1 MLRRDRWQN
10 MESGRCWTA
19 FGCFGKLTGMGG
31 QAARNGFRAVSL
43 ACASLALALMTFVG
57 WISELPL
64 LASVRAKYIPM
75 APSSALCFSLIDIG
89 IIMQIVRPALRWFT
103 RVLTVLVL
111 AIACVKLVESIRS
124 MAKGDLIMLFTN
136 GLFEVEDQCGNVF
149 SQEQLHT
156 TVNRHAALTPEEFF
170 ARVLNDIRH
179 FSNQDAFNDDVCVVG
194 VQVRHTG

>member
-19 FGCFGKLTGMGG
+19 FGCFGKLTGMEG

-43 ACASLALALMTFVG
+43 ACASLALALALMTFVG

-89 IIMQIVRPALRWFT
+89 IIMQIVRPVLHWFT

-111 AIACVKLVESIRS
+111 AIACVKLVEFLGGFHFEIDAWFVRNPGMFGAVPTGRMAPMTALNFVFLAGGLLTLVWRS
-124 MAKGDLIMLFTN
+124 VAAMGGRARCL
-136 GLFEVEDQCGNVF
+136 GN
-149 SQEQLHT
+149 
-156 TVNRHAALTPEEFF
+156 N
-170 ARVLNDIRH
+170 
-179 FSNQDAFNDDVCVVG
+179 
-194 VQVRHTG
+194 